1 MLPRFSPENFETNFK
16 LVQEVEKLA
25 AKKGC
30 TPAQIAINWVLAQSE
45 KPGMPKII
53 PIPGASS
60 VERVKENTTIVPLT
74 DEDLA
79 EIEKTLASFTPA
91 GDRYH
96 AAGMEML
103 DSEE

>member
-1 MLPRFSPENFETNFK
+1 MLPRFSAENFDTNFK
-16 LVQEVEKLA
+16 LVEEVEKLA

-30 TPAQIAINWVLAQSE
+30 TPAQIAINWVIAQSK

-79 EIEKTLASFTPA
+79 EIDRILASFTPV

-103 DSEE
+103 DEKE